1 MAAAQQAGVH
11 EMILRLPQG
20 YDTRLGE
27 DGSGLSGGQKQR
39 VALARAMYG
48 TPSLVVLD
56 EPNSNLDTVGE
67 AALASA
73 IAAAQSPGH
82 HGGAGDAPFF
92 GIGPGRQTA
101 GAQRRAS
108 AGFRPES
115 GRAQGTFR
123 PARTTTGKS
132 CTGTGRAQ
140 HEPTVS
146 ALDKEFGCMSSAS
159 MNTENEASM
168 EHAYITERP
177 ERDAKFFARM
187 GWILAIVGAGS
198 FFTWAALAPL
208 DQGIP
213 VQGTVVVSGKR
224 KAVQSM
230 SSGVV
235 SRILVREGEIV
246 KQGQPL
252 FRLDQTQ
259 VAADV
264 QSLQAQYRMAWASLA
279 RWQSERD
286 NLKQVTFPAE
296 LSNDPDPRLA
306 LVLEGQRQLFSSRRE
321 AFYREQAG
329 LRASI
334 EGATAQLAGMRR
346 ARTDLNAQADSL
358 QQQLSNLQ
366 PLADNG
372 YIPRNR
378 LMEYQRQ
385 LSQVQQ
391 QLAENTGESGR
402 VEQGI
407 LESRLKLQQHSEEYQ
422 KEVRTPTG
430 RRAAEK
436 RDPVGATDFGRF
448 RPATQRNHRHRRRRR
463 GQPRRAHR
471 RRGGASGRNLAGDR
485 APRHHLEVEGHLP
498 INLIDKVGTHLPV
511 DILFTAFNQSRTP
524 RVPGEVSL
532 ISADQM
538 VDEKTG
544 VPYYVLRSSV
554 SDQAMEKL
562 HGLVI
567 KPGMPA
573 EMFVRTGERSLLNY
587 LFKPLLDRAGSALTE
602 E

>member
-1 MAAAQQAGVH
+1 
-11 EMILRLPQG
+11 
-20 YDTRLGE
+20 
-27 DGSGLSGGQKQR
+27 
-39 VALARAMYG
+39 
-48 TPSLVVLD
+48 
-56 EPNSNLDTVGE
+56 
-67 AALASA
+67 
-73 IAAAQSPGH
+73 
-82 HGGAGDAPFF
+82 
-92 GIGPGRQTA
+92 
-101 GAQRRAS
+101 
-108 AGFRPES
+108 
-115 GRAQGTFR
+115 
-123 PARTTTGKS
+123 
-132 CTGTGRAQ
+132 
-140 HEPTVS
+140 
-146 ALDKEFGCMSSAS
+146 MSHI
-159 MNTENEASM
+159 NEASM
-168 EHAYITERP
+168 EQVDIAERP
-177 ERDAKFFARM
+177 ESDARYFVRL
-187 GWILAIVGAGS
+187 GWVLALVGAGS
-198 FFTWAALAPL
+198 FFIWASLAPL

-230 SSGVV
+230 SSGVI
-235 SRILVREGEIV
+235 SQILVHEGQSV

-286 NLKQVTFPAE
+286 NLKQVNFPAG

-306 LVLEGQRQLFSSRRE
+306 LVLEGQRQLFSSRRD
-321 AFYREQAG
+321 AFAREQSA

-334 EGATAQLAGMRR
+334 EGAAAQLAGMRR

-358 QQQLSNLQ
+358 QQQLSNLT
-366 PLADNG
+366 PLAENG

-391 QLAENTGESGR
+391 LLAENLGESGR

-407 LESRLKLQQHSEEYQ
+407 VESRLKLQQHIEEYQ
-422 KEVRTPTG
+422 KEVRTQLADAQLKSVTLEEQLTSAG
-430 RRAAEK
+430 FDLQHSEIIATA
-436 RDPVGATDFGRF
+436 DGIAVNLGVHTVGAVVRQGD
-448 RPATQRNHRHRRRRR
+448 
-463 GQPRRAHR
+463 
-471 RRGGASGRNLAGDR
+471 NLLEIVPQDTR
-485 APRHHLEVEGHLP
+485 LEVEGRLP
-498 INLIDKVGTHLPV
+498 VNLIDKVGAHLPV

-538 VDEKTG
+538 IDEKTG
-544 VPYYVLRSSV
+544 APYYVLRSSV

-562 HGLVI
+562 NGLVI

>member
-1 MAAAQQAGVH
+1 MSRRQVN
-11 EMILRLPQG
+11 PQ
-20 YDTRLGE
+20 
-27 DGSGLSGGQKQR
+27 
-39 VALARAMYG
+39 
-48 TPSLVVLD
+48 
-56 EPNSNLDTVGE
+56 
-67 AALASA
+67 
-73 IAAAQSPGH
+73 
-82 HGGAGDAPFF
+82 
-92 GIGPGRQTA
+92 
-101 GAQRRAS
+101 
-108 AGFRPES
+108 
-115 GRAQGTFR
+115 
-123 PARTTTGKS
+123 
-132 CTGTGRAQ
+132 
-140 HEPTVS
+140 
-146 ALDKEFGCMSSAS
+146 
-159 MNTENEASM
+159 NEATM
-168 EHAYITERP
+168 EHDYLAGQP
-177 ERDAKFFARM
+177 ERDARYFARL

-198 FFTWAALAPL
+198 FFTWASLAPL

-230 SSGVV
+230 SNGVV
-235 SRILVREGEIV
+235 SQILVSEGQRV

-286 NLKQVTFPAE
+286 NLKQVNFPAE

-306 LVLEGQRQLFSSRRE
+306 LVLEGQRQLFSSRRD
-321 AFYREQAG
+321 AFAREQAA

-334 EGATAQLAGMRR
+334 EGAGAQLAGMRR
-346 ARTDLNAQADSL
+346 ARTDLSAQADSL
-358 QQQLSNLQ
+358 QQQLSNLT
-366 PLADNG
+366 PLAENG

-391 QLAENTGESGR
+391 QLAENLGESGR

-407 LESRLKLQQHSEEYQ
+407 VESRLKLQQHIEEYQ
-422 KEVRTPTG
+422 KEVRTQL
-430 RRAAEK
+430 AEAQLK
-436 RDPVGATDFGRF
+436 SVTLEEQLTSAGFDLQHSEIIATADGIAVNLGVHTVGAVVRQGD
-448 RPATQRNHRHRRRRR
+448 
-463 GQPRRAHR
+463 
-471 RRGGASGRNLAGDR
+471 NLLEIVPQDTR
-485 APRHHLEVEGHLP
+485 LEVEGHLP
-498 INLIDKVGTHLPV
+498 VNLIDKVGPHLPV

-532 ISADQM
+532 VSADQLL
-538 VDEKTG
+538 DEKTG
-544 VPYYVLRSSV
+544 APYYVLRSSV

-562 HGLVI
+562 NGLVI

>member
-1 MAAAQQAGVH
+1 MSISRMSKDSGMTI
-11 EMILRLPQG
+11 EQG
-20 YDTRLGE
+20 Y
-27 DGSGLSGGQKQR
+27 
-39 VALARAMYG
+39 
-48 TPSLVVLD
+48 
-56 EPNSNLDTVGE
+56 
-67 AALASA
+67 
-73 IAAAQSPGH
+73 
-82 HGGAGDAPFF
+82 AP
-92 GIGPGRQTA
+92 
-101 GAQRRAS
+101 
-108 AGFRPES
+108 
-115 GRAQGTFR
+115 
-123 PARTTTGKS
+123 
-132 CTGTGRAQ
+132 
-140 HEPTVS
+140 
-146 ALDKEFGCMSSAS
+146 
-159 MNTENEASM
+159 
-168 EHAYITERP
+168 ERP
-177 ERDAKFFARM
+177 ERDAGFFARM
-187 GWILAIVGAGS
+187 GWILAVVGAGS
-198 FFTWAALAPL
+198 FFLWASLAPL

-230 SSGVV
+230 SGGVL
-235 SRILVREGEIV
+235 SRILVREGEAV

-259 VAADV
+259 VEADV

-286 NLKQVTFPAE
+286 NLKQVSFPAE

-321 AFYREQAG
+321 AFDREQAG
-329 LRASI
+329 LRANI

-346 ARTDLNAQADSL
+346 ARTDLTAQAESL
-358 QQQLSNLQ
+358 RQQLTNLQ

-378 LMEYQRQ
+378 LMEFQRQ

-391 QLAENTGESGR
+391 QLAQNSGESGR

-407 LESRLKLQQHSEEYQ
+407 LETRLKLQQHSEEYQ
-422 KEVRTPTG
+422 KEVRSQLADAQLKSLTLEQQLTSAGFNLQQSEIVAPADGIAVNLGVHT
-430 RRAAEK
+430 E
-436 RDPVGATDFGRF
+436 GAVV
-448 RPATQRNHRHRRRRR
+448 RPGETLLEIVPQGTR
-463 GQPRRAHR
+463 
-471 RRGGASGRNLAGDR
+471 
-485 APRHHLEVEGHLP
+485 LEVEGHLP
-498 INLIDKVGTHLPV
+498 VNLIDKVGSHLPV
-511 DILFTAFNQSRTP
+511 DILFTAFNQSKTP
-524 RVPGEVSL
+524 RVSGEVSL

-554 SDQAMEKL
+554 SDVAMEKL
-562 HGLVI
+562 NGLVI

>member
-1 MAAAQQAGVH
+1 MSQDNSQHINQDDESLPSERGV
-11 EMILRLPQG
+11 EFFS
-20 YDTRLGE
+20 RLGW
-27 DGSGLSGGQKQR
+27 
-39 VALARAMYG
+39 
-48 TPSLVVLD
+48 VL
-56 EPNSNLDTVGE
+56 TV
-67 AALASA
+67 
-73 IAAAQSPGH
+73 
-82 HGGAGDAPFF
+82 
-92 GIGPGRQTA
+92 
-101 GAQRRAS
+101 
-108 AGFRPES
+108 
-115 GRAQGTFR
+115 
-123 PARTTTGKS
+123 
-132 CTGTGRAQ
+132 
-140 HEPTVS
+140 
-146 ALDKEFGCMSSAS
+146 
-159 MNTENEASM
+159 
-168 EHAYITERP
+168 
-177 ERDAKFFARM
+177 
-187 GWILAIVGAGS
+187 VGAGG
-198 FFTWAALAPL
+198 FFLWASLAPL

-230 SSGVV
+230 SGGVV
-235 SRILVREGEIV
+235 SRILVREGEAV

-259 VAADV
+259 VEADV

-286 NLKQVTFPAE
+286 NLKQVSFPEA
-296 LSNDPDPRLA
+296 LSADPDPRLA

-321 AFYREQAG
+321 AFAREQAG
-329 LRASI
+329 IRASI

-346 ARTDLNAQADSL
+346 ARTDLNNQAESL
-358 QQQLSNLQ
+358 RQQLANLQ

-391 QLAENTGESGR
+391 ELAQNTGESGR

-422 KEVRTPTG
+422 KEVRSQLADAQLKSLTLEQQLTSAGFDLQHSEILAPADGIAVNLGVHT
-430 RRAAEK
+430 E
-436 RDPVGATDFGRF
+436 GAVV
-448 RPATQRNHRHRRRRR
+448 RP
-463 GQPRRAHR
+463 GE
-471 RRGGASGRNLAGDR
+471 NLLEIVPQGTR
-485 APRHHLEVEGHLP
+485 LEVEGHLP
-498 INLIDKVGTHLPV
+498 VNLIDKVGSHLPV

-524 RVPGEVSL
+524 RVSGEVSL

-562 HGLVI
+562 NGLVI

>member
-1 MAAAQQAGVH
+1 MSKDRDMTIEQAY
-11 EMILRLPQG
+11 LP
-20 YDTRLGE
+20 
-27 DGSGLSGGQKQR
+27 
-39 VALARAMYG
+39 
-48 TPSLVVLD
+48 
-56 EPNSNLDTVGE
+56 
-67 AALASA
+67 
-73 IAAAQSPGH
+73 
-82 HGGAGDAPFF
+82 
-92 GIGPGRQTA
+92 
-101 GAQRRAS
+101 
-108 AGFRPES
+108 
-115 GRAQGTFR
+115 
-123 PARTTTGKS
+123 
-132 CTGTGRAQ
+132 
-140 HEPTVS
+140 
-146 ALDKEFGCMSSAS
+146 
-159 MNTENEASM
+159 
-168 EHAYITERP
+168 ERP
-177 ERDAKFFARM
+177 ERDAGFFARM
-187 GWILAIVGAGS
+187 GWILTVVGAGS
-198 FFTWAALAPL
+198 FFLWASLAPL

-230 SSGVV
+230 SGGVV
-235 SRILVREGEIV
+235 TRILVREGEAV

-259 VAADV
+259 VEADV

-286 NLKQVTFPAE
+286 NLKQVSFPSQ

-321 AFYREQAG
+321 AFDREQAG
-329 LRASI
+329 LRANI
-334 EGATAQLAGMRR
+334 DGATAQLSGMRR
-346 ARTDLNAQADSL
+346 ARTDLTAQAESL
-358 QQQLSNLQ
+358 RQQLVNLQ

-391 QLAENTGESGR
+391 ELAQNSGESGR

-407 LESRLKLQQHSEEYQ
+407 VETRLKRQQHAEEYQ
-422 KEVRTPTG
+422 KEVRSQL
-430 RRAAEK
+430 AEAQLK
-436 RDPVGATDFGRF
+436 SLTLEQQLTSAGFDLQHSEIVATADGIAVNLGVHTEGAVV
-448 RPATQRNHRHRRRRR
+448 RP
-463 GQPRRAHR
+463 
-471 RRGGASGRNLAGDR
+471 GDTLLEIVPQGTR
-485 APRHHLEVEGHLP
+485 LEVEGHLP
-498 INLIDKVGTHLPV
+498 VNLIDKVGSQLPV
-511 DILFTAFNQSRTP
+511 DILFTAFNQSKTP

-554 SDQAMEKL
+554 SDVAMEKL
-562 HGLVI
+562 NGLVI